1 MMDENDYRDYENDE
15 GNGRAVGLYMLFAVL
30 VTLFALFLLCSG
42 CSTTKYV
49 PIEKVRTE
57 WKDNIREVH
66 TLDSVIDTRL
76 VYIKGD
82 TVIDYRDRIKWRD
95 RIIYDSVYI
104 EIHDSIPMPYPVE
117 RELTRW
123 EQTKMDFGGMA
134 IGGVLIALCF
144 AVVWLIRKFRK

>member
-15 GNGRAVGLYMLFAVL
+15 RNGRAVGLYMLFAVL

-95 RIIYDSVYI
+95 RII
-104 EIHDSIPMPYPVE
+104 
-117 RELTRW
+117 
-123 EQTKMDFGGMA
+123 
-134 IGGVLIALCF
+134 
-144 AVVWLIRKFRK
+144 